1 MDSIINSAIALIVRE
16 IDPDKIILFGS
27 RLKGNC
33 DEHSD
38 IDLLI
43 IKSGIESRR
52 RIAQKLHKAL
62 FAIPAAFD
70 ILVETPERIA
80 NLRSDDGFIIS
91 EAIAGSVLYERRSD

>member
-1 MDSIINSAIALIVRE
+1 MDNIIDNAITLIVKE
-16 IDPDKIILFGS
+16 VDPDKIVLFGS

-33 DEHSD
+33 NEHSD
-38 IDLLI
+38 IDLLV

-52 RIAQKLHKAL
+52 KIAQKLHKAL

-80 NLRSDDGFIIS
+80 KLRNDDGFIIS
-91 EAIAGSVLYERRSD
+91 EAITGSVLYER